1 MRNSPHP
8 ATIKTS
14 APSLDGVIERPRLVN
29 ALASLPTSAKWLQ
42 SPSGTGKS
50 TLAAS
55 YARCRNKPLTW
66 YRLDERDNDPSF
78 FYQEFTQAL
87 GPLLNATALPK
98 FSGDDHDRHQV
109 FSQRFAAALI
119 TNLKKPVLIVLDDA
133 QRLASSDMQ
142 RALAAL
148 VAVAVNGSELLFVS
162 ESSPPIVFFDAIASR
177 HLALLN
183 DADLRF
189 DLGECKAMTAGLRT
203 DDSQSDSIAAL
214 TGGHAG
220 ALVLACE
227 LLRGSDPTSALGL
240 ATVNRIHSHLLG
252 KLLDGM
258 PLPRRELL
266 LQTAFVNQLTRPIA
280 EALAGANAAQELDA
294 VVDSGLLRRVGVG
307 KSEVFEAHGLVRQGT
322 KALVHS
328 GFGKSV
334 ARALA
339 ELTATILV
347 DNDQREAAFD
357 LLIEVESSARA
368 ISVLEELAERYAAR
382 GHVDLLLSSNA
393 KLPTEEISGNAW
405 VCFWTGQ
412 ALLAVNEEEAR
423 KWYEKAHF
431 AFKRSGNT
439 DGMRLAAA
447 SVVTAFAL
455 ETGDLRDVDK
465 WIGLHRDAGGD
476 TPVAAA
482 QPYQTT
488 LIMGVACAAFFTAG
502 YPSQIDAD
510 ALIARLQELFNA
522 EQAWFSDD
530 QRVQA
535 ARILVEQG
543 HVFMKYELA
552 QTAVIATRS
561 LIDKK
566 IGSDLQRGRW
576 LLAAACAYYEQSLM
590 PQSLACLNEARVIA
604 NASQSSRLAFELGL
618 AFVGHW
624 MKSRD
629 LPNAAEEL
637 RRLEAV
643 ATNAPPAQQAE
654 HARLMT
660 RLHLLQERLPEGLRW
675 AQEAKRLAIPAGF
688 KGTNLRAFDIELVYA
703 LAANERLVEAL
714 DLIRQHDFEPHQVRL
729 AIECCLRFLLGG
741 KLDVELLREGLR
753 NAAEV
758 SFVHLLDRA
767 RGQLVQICE
776 AALARGVE
784 TDFVHRL
791 IKTKELR
798 PPPLAGPHWP
808 WPVKIKTLGGF
819 QLSIEGQRYEPS
831 HKAQEK
837 PLELLKLLVTC
848 QALGRSSPEKG
859 WVGERLWPDSE
870 SERARKSLD
879 MTLGRLRRLLRSDE
893 TIILNEGRLQLSPV
907 HVWTDIGS
915 LQRALS
921 QTRTKR
927 DDYVAR
933 KTAQELGVSM
943 AAMLADYNGP
953 FMADE
958 EGPPWLL
965 AGREAVAAAVRHALI
980 SADALLGGQADEA
993 LLPALEK
1000 ALSADPTSEDIAR
1013 LLMRAHLRQ
1022 GHHGEAVRVYRRLR
1036 DMLSLLLAVSP
1047 SADTEYV
1054 REQAYAAESQ
1064 KVDP

>member
-1 MRNSPHP
+1 MRDSSYPL
-8 ATIKTS
+8 TIKTT
-14 APSLDGVIERPRLVN
+14 APSLVGVIERPRLVN
-29 ALASLPTSAKWLQ
+29 ALAELPAAAKWLQ
-42 SPSGTGKS
+42 SPSGSGKS
-50 TLAAS
+50 TLAANFS
-55 YARCRNKPLTW
+55 RSRNKPFAW
-66 YRLDERDNDPSF
+66 YRLDERDNDSAF

-87 GPLLNATALPK
+87 APLLNSTALPK
-98 FSGDDHDRHQV
+98 FSGDDHDRHQA
-109 FSQRFAAALI
+109 FSQRFASALI
-119 TNLKKPVLIVLDDA
+119 THLKKPVLIVLDDA

-148 VAVAVNGSELLFVS
+148 IAVAVNGSELLFVS
-162 ESSPPIVFFDAIASR
+162 ESSPPTAFFDAIAAR

-189 DLGECKAMTAGLRT
+189 DVDECKAMTAGLRS

-227 LLRGSDPTSALGL
+227 LLRGSDPKSALGL
-240 ATVNRIHSHLLG
+240 ATVNRIHSHLLS

-258 PLPRRELL
+258 PPQRRELL
-266 LQTAFVNQLTRPIA
+266 LQTAFVNQLTRPSA
-280 EALAGANAAQELDA
+280 ESLAGADAAHELDA
-294 VVDSGLLRRVGVG
+294 LVDSGLLRRVGVG

-322 KALVHS
+322 KALAHS
-328 GFGKSV
+328 RFGKGM

-347 DNDQREAAFD
+347 DNDQREAAFE
-357 LLIEVESSARA
+357 LLIEVESRARA
-368 ISVLEELAERYAAR
+368 ISLLEELAERYAAR
-382 GHVDLLLSSNA
+382 GHADLLLSSNA
-393 KLPTEEISGNAW
+393 KLPPEDIGGNAW

-423 KWYEKAHF
+423 KWFENAHF

-465 WIGLHRDAGGD
+465 WIELHRNAGGE
-476 TPVAAA
+476 TPVAAGE
-482 QPYQTT
+482 PYETT

-510 ALIARLQELFNA
+510 ALIARLQELFNT

-535 ARILVEQG
+535 ARILIEQG

-561 LIDKK
+561 LIDQRV
-566 IGSDLQRGRW
+566 GSDLQRGRW
-576 LLAAACAYYEQSLM
+576 LITAAYTYFDQNLTAR
-590 PQSLACLNEARVIA
+590 SLACLNEARTIA
-604 NASQSSRLAFELGL
+604 ETSQSSRLAFELGL

-624 MKSRD
+624 MKCSD
-629 LPNAAEEL
+629 LPKAEDEL
-637 RRLEAV
+637 RRLETV
-643 ATNAPPAQQAE
+643 ATAAPPAQRAE

-660 RLHLLQERLPEGLRW
+660 RLLLLQGQYPEGLRY

-688 KGTNLRAFDIELVYA
+688 SGTNLRAFDIELVYA
-703 LAANERLVEAL
+703 LAANDRLADAIE
-714 DLIRQHDFEPHQVRL
+714 LIRVHDYEPHQTRL
-729 AIECCLRFLLGG
+729 AIEHCLRFLIGG
-741 KLDVELLREGLR
+741 KSDLQLLREGLR

-758 SFVHLLDRA
+758 GFVHLLDRA

-776 AALARGVE
+776 AALASGVE

-791 IKTKELR
+791 ILTKELR

-819 QLSIEGQRYEPS
+819 QLSIEGQRYEPA

-859 WVGERLWPDSE
+859 WICERLWPDSE
-870 SERARKSLD
+870 PERARKSLD
-879 MTLGRLRRLLRSDE
+879 MTIGRLRRLLRSDE
-893 TIILNEGRLQLSPV
+893 TVILNEGRLQLSPL

-933 KTAQELGVSM
+933 KTAQELGVSI
-943 AAMLADYNGP
+943 AAMLVHYNGP
-953 FMADE
+953 FMAEE

-993 LLPALEK
+993 LIPALEK

-1013 LLMRAHLRQ
+1013 LLMRTHLRQ
-1022 GHHGEAVRVYRRLR
+1022 GHHGEAIRVYRRLR

-1047 SADTEYV
+1047 SADTEHL